1 MTAPDYFSLSAYF
14 SLSPFFTSFAV
25 VVHLHHISTCIHP
38 AGKYDPVMSSTLDS
52 PRSRRHLDRRCIFLP
67 PVGFLSEVG
76 MLVSSV
82 DFLVSGRVGLFIGEL
97 LQLEGECGELA

>member
-1 MTAPDYFSLSAYF
+1 
-14 SLSPFFTSFAV
+14 
-25 VVHLHHISTCIHP
+25 
-38 AGKYDPVMSSTLDS
+38 
-52 PRSRRHLDRRCIFLP
+52 
-67 PVGFLSEVG
+67 